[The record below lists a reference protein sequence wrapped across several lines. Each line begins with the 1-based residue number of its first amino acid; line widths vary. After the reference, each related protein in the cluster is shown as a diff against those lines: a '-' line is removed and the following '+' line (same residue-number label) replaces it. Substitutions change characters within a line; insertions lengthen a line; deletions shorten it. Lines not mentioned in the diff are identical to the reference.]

1 MPLFTLTV
9 RHGPIWFT
17 TQTEA
22 STAHAA
28 AEHFFDAIYPAIR
41 NDAFGDTAPDV
52 RASDLVLFVPMDGLT
67 NAWAA
72 TAGREGRYVELV
84 CSRTSTED

>member
-1 MPLFTLTV
+1 MPLFTLTI
-9 RHGPIWFT
+9 RHGPTWYS
-17 TQTEA
+17 TQIED
-22 STAHAA
+22 STAYSAV
-28 AEHFFDAIYPAIR
+28 EHFFDAIYPATR
-41 NDAFGDTAPDV
+41 NDAFGATAPDL
-52 RASDLVLFVPMDGLT
+52 RASDIVLFVPMDGLT